1 MWDDE
6 NTRFKI
12 ENKKGNEKQWGWE
25 PFPLLITTTKLPFRL
40 AKCRHSTNDFIEHV
54 AWPRL
59 TFWYTVHFTFVVSKV
74 GSGVL
79 KSCLMM
85 FPASAIS
92 SELSVS
98 PLIPS
103 VCHIRTKLVVMW
115 VMAEADLCLTVG
127 PGTVVVVVVS
137 FLIPERSLMRESK
150 KKERKGST
158 AVNQRRKNSRVV
170 FCGSNV
176 PTVQVCK
183 SLIICVGKQILIWV
197 GKSNSVKYSEEPVWH
212 RQPRSPRSKSFELPS
227 FLRLTLWT
235 SASHLTTSPRPKTLS
250 CNRLNTAPN
259 QGSGWVST
267 LVIFIDIFILRLYN
281 VWGYISEIV
290 SV

>member
-25 PFPLLITTTKLPFRL
+25 PFPLLMTTTKLPFRL

-59 TFWYTVHFTFVVSKV
+59 TFWNTVHFTFVVPKV

-103 VCHIRTKLVVMW
+103 VCHIRRKQVVMW
-115 VMAEADLCLTVG
+115 VMAEADLLSHG
-127 PGTVVVVVVS
+127 GS
-137 FLIPERSLMRESK
+137 RDGGGGGGLFLDPWKVINEREQK
-150 KKERKGST
+150 KRKKGF
-158 AVNQRRKNSRVV
+158 R
-170 FCGSNV
+170 G
-176 PTVQVCK
+176 
-183 SLIICVGKQILIWV
+183 
-197 GKSNSVKYSEEPVWH
+197 
-212 RQPRSPRSKSFELPS
+212 SKS
-227 FLRLTLWT
+227 
-235 SASHLTTSPRPKTLS
+235 A
-250 CNRLNTAPN
+250 
-259 QGSGWVST
+259 
-267 LVIFIDIFILRLYN
+267 
-281 VWGYISEIV
+281 
-290 SV
+290 